1 MVGNWRVGGLIL
13 WSDREICQDVRRV
26 SRGGVGIKEKDI
38 SVTTDNKV
46 ISFF

>member
-1 MVGNWRVGGLIL
+1 MNP

-26 SRGGVGIKEKDI
+26 RRVSRGVGIKEKDI

-46 ISFF
+46 IFFF